1 MLLVVCGQNL
11 GRHIGHQTGKP
22 NLQNIRACVI
32 IVRCLKQRR
41 SFQFKRR
48 ISWQRER
55 VSVCVTPASHRRGF
69 GVTGTGRDA
78 RISGPY
84 FAVASTAAV
93 FADKVRPFCQLFFL
107 FCETPQ
113 LFVQFW
119 FHQHLATPLK
129 TNIKCGTVVKCT
141 PKEKKIRTSRVIF
154 SILISFETSHGCVA
168 QSKRSREFG
177 ATLLTRVRFP
187 RETIFSQNMPRHRS

>member
-11 GRHIGHQTGKP
+11 ERHRGPKSCKP
-22 NLQNIRACVI
+22 NLQNIRPCMQ
-32 IVRCLKQRR
+32 IVRRLKQWR

-78 RISGPY
+78 RISGPD
-84 FAVASTAAV
+84 FAVASAAAV
-93 FADKVRPFCQLFFL
+93 FADKVRPFCHCQLFCL

-119 FHQHLATPLK
+119 FHQHLAAPLK
-129 TNIKCGTVVKCT
+129 TNIKCGTVVKCA
-141 PKEKKIRTSRVIF
+141 PKEKKSKHQGLF
-154 SILISFETSHGCVA
+154 SLLLSFETKWLLA
-168 QSKRSREFG
+168 YSRE
-177 ATLLTRVRFP
+177 
-187 RETIFSQNMPRHRS
+187 N